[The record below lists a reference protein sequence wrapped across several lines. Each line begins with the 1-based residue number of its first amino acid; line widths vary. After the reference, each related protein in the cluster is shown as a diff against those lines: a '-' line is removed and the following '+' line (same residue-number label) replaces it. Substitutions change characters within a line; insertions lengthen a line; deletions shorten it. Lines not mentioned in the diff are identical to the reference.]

1 MPTKLPPLATNV
13 ELKDSLAQLIDISAG
28 LQARPRSLTKPC
40 SLAAFAQEFWPILEP
55 DVRIVW
61 GWYLD
66 EICRHLEAVTDGLI
80 RDLVINIP
88 PRFSKSTLASVMWP
102 CWEWTFRPGRKFL
115 FSSYGSDLSER
126 DSLKCRRL
134 IHSAPYQARFRDRFA
149 IGADRDLKDTTIK
162 FENNRGGYRLA
173 TSVTGVTTGEGADV
187 IVCDDPIKAEDGNS
201 ETVRNRAI
209 RWWSE
214 TMSSRLNDV
223 RTGAKVLIMQRLH
236 EQDLSGYWLSSGVPE
251 HLCFPMEYEVDL
263 DPNGDPVPRTTS
275 LGSYDHRTIAGELLC
290 PERVGPDELLRLR
303 SENTEYSWAGQYQ
316 QRPAPRGGGMFRLDK
331 IELVSH
337 IPSTARLLRCRAWDR
352 ASTAAPTRV
361 ARVVAGIRSAYT
373 AGVLMAIDVTTN
385 TVYIEDMVRG
395 QWGTDQR
402 EAVTLAT
409 AEHDGH
415 NVTIVLE
422 QEPGS
427 AGVDSVKAT
436 ARMLTGYVAL
446 ADRVTGGKDV
456 RADPLATQVAFGNVK
471 IVTGPWDYHA
481 LLREMETFPNGRY
494 RDQCDACT
502 MAFNFLSQRA
512 IPARHALSTPPPA
525 RFVPR

>member
-1 MPTKLPPLATNV
+1 MTRVPPYPSNSD
-13 ELKDSLAQLIDISAG
+13 LKTSLSDLMNISIG
-28 LQARPRSLTKPC
+28 LRGRARPMTKPC
-40 SLAAFAQEFWPILEP
+40 SLAAFAQEFWPVLEP
-55 DVRIVW
+55 DVSLVW
-61 GWYLD
+61 GWYHD
-66 EICRHLEAVTDGLI
+66 EICRHLEAVSDGLI
-80 RDLVINIP
+80 HDLIINIP
-88 PRFSKSTLASVMWP
+88 PRFSKSTLAAVMWP
-102 CWEWTFRPGRKFL
+102 CWEWTYRPSRKFL
-115 FSSYGSDLSER
+115 FSSYGADLSER

-134 IHSAPYQARFRDRFA
+134 IRSGLYQSRFGDRFE
-149 IGADRDLKDTTIK
+149 IGAHRDLKDTTIK
-162 FENNRGGYRLA
+162 FENSRGGYRLA
-173 TSVTGVTTGEGADV
+173 TSVTGITTGEGADTLV
-187 IVCDDPIKAEDGNS
+187 VDDPIKAEDGNS
-201 ETVRNRAI
+201 ETRRNQAI
-209 RWWSE
+209 RWWAE

-236 EQDLSGYWLSSGVPE
+236 EQDLSGYWLSNGRPE

-263 DPNGDPVPRTTS
+263 DPNGDPVPRTTV
-275 LGSYDHRTIAGELLC
+275 LGVYDHRTTPGELLC
-290 PERVGPDELLRLR
+290 PERVGPEELVRLR
-303 SENTEYSWAGQYQ
+303 DENTEYSWAGQYQ

-331 IELVSH
+331 IELVPA

-352 ASTAAPTRV
+352 ASTAAPSRV
-361 ARVVAGIRSAYT
+361 AHAIQGTRSAYT

-395 QWGTDQR
+395 QWSTDAR

-409 AEHDGH
+409 AEHDGRT
-415 NVTIVLE
+415 VVIVLE

-436 ARMLTGYVAL
+436 ARMLSGYTAL

-456 RADPLATQVAFGNVK
+456 RADPLATQIAFGNVK

-481 LLREMETFPNGRY
+481 LLREMESFPAGRY

-512 IPARHALSTPPPA
+512 VPARRAVSTPPPA
-525 RFVPR
+525 LFVPR